1 MSRTWIKI
9 CGIRDQVALDAAVR
23 AGADAVGFVM
33 AASPRQV
40 SASQAAE
47 LIRQL
52 PPGIRSVVVTL
63 SPAPGEFDELFSM
76 AVPNWFQADA
86 HALED
91 FELPAGCEALRV
103 YRNVA
108 PATCPRRLVYEG
120 ARSGAGET
128 ADWSLAQSLA
138 ARTELV
144 LAGGLHPHNVAQ
156 AIAKVR
162 PFGVDVSSGVESSP
176 GVKDPARIREFVA
189 AVRAAER
196 EME

>member
-9 CGIRDQVALDAAVR
+9 CGIRDRVALDAAVQ
-23 AGADAVGFVM
+23 AGADAIGFVM
-33 AASPRQV
+33 AASPRRV

-47 LIRQL
+47 LIKQL

-63 SPAPGEFDELFSM
+63 SPAPGEFDELFNM
-76 AVPNWFQADA
+76 AVPTWFQADA
-86 HALED
+86 HALEG
-91 FELPAGCEALRV
+91 FVLPAGCEALPV

-108 PATCPRRLVYEG
+108 PVSFPGRLVYEG
-120 ARSGAGET
+120 PRSGAGEI
-128 ADWSLAQSLA
+128 ADWSLAHSMA
-138 ARTELV
+138 ARTQLV
-144 LAGGLHPHNVAQ
+144 LAGGLHPGNVAQ
-156 AIAKVR
+156 AIAAVR

-189 AVRAAER
+189 AVRAAES

>member
-9 CGIRDQVALDAAVR
+9 CGIRNRAALDAAVE
-23 AGADAVGFVM
+23 AGADAIGFVM
-33 AASPRQV
+33 AESPRRV
-40 SASQAAE
+40 TARRAAE

-52 PPGIRSVVVTL
+52 PPGVRSVVVTL
-63 SPAPGEFDELFSM
+63 APMPGEFDELFSM
-76 AVPNWFQADA
+76 AVPSWFQADA
-86 HALED
+86 QALERMV
-91 FELPAGCEALRV
+91 LPAGCEPLPV

-108 PATCPRRLVYEG
+108 PDPCPVRLVYEG
-120 ARSGAGET
+120 ARSGAGEI

-144 LAGGLHPHNVAQ
+144 LAGGLHSQNVGQ
-156 AIAKVR
+156 AMAAVR

-176 GVKDPARIREFVA
+176 GVKDAARIREFVA
-189 AVRAAER
+189 AVRAAES